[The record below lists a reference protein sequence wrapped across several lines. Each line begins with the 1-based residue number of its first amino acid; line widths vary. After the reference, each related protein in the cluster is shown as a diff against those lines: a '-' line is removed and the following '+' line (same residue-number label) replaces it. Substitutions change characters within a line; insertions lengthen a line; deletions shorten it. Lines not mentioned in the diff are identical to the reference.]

1 MGNVDHI
8 LLVEDDSSARE
19 LGAFNLRKAG
29 YEVDAVADGE
39 AALARFEPQ
48 RHALVITDLRMPGM
62 SGMSCWASSSG
73 ALLRC
78 R

>member
-1 MGNVDHI
+1 MPNAAHI

-62 SGMSCWASSSG
+62 SGMQ
-73 ALLRC
+73 LLGKLKQRAPKC